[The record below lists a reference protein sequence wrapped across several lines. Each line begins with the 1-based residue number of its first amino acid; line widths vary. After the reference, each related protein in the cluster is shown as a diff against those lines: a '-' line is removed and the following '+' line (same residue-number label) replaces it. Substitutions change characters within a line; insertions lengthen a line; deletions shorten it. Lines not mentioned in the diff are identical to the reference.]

1 MNKWFK
7 FCKDKIEKIEKVW
20 NKKLEDESVV
30 ESDKEPSNDSEEREK
45 KEYEEELAKMFANFQ
60 EKTAEKNPKK
70 DGRSQSFAVDGT
82 SGQDPDLVAAKQSAF
97 TGTQDDMAVKPTY
110 SDNQFWAAPEMYDL
124 DELLKEAE

>member
-30 ESDKEPSNDSEEREK
+30 ESDKEPSNDSEEQEK

-60 EKTAEKNPKK
+60 EKTAKK

-97 TGTQDDMAVKPTY
+97 TGSQDDMAVKPTY

>member
-1 MNKWFK
+1 
-7 FCKDKIEKIEKVW
+7 
-20 NKKLEDESVV
+20 
-30 ESDKEPSNDSEEREK
+30 
-45 KEYEEELAKMFANFQ
+45 MFANFQ
-60 EKTAEKNPKK
+60 EKTAKK

-97 TGTQDDMAVKPTY
+97 TGSQDDMAVKPTY

>member
-30 ESDKEPSNDSEEREK
+30 ESDKEPSNDSEEQEK

-60 EKTAEKNPKK
+60 EKTAKK
-70 DGRSQSFAVDGT
+70 DGRS
-82 SGQDPDLVAAKQSAF
+82 
-97 TGTQDDMAVKPTY
+97 
-110 SDNQFWAAPEMYDL
+110 
-124 DELLKEAE
+124 